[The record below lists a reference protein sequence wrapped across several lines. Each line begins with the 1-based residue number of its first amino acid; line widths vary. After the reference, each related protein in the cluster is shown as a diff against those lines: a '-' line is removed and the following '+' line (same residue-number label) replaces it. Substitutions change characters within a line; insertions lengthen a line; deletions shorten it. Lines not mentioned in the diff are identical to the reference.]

1 MKKILGLLL
10 LMSSVVF
17 ARELT
22 LDEAIDLSLKNSK
35 KIEISSRNT
44 KIGELN
50 LARAFKTALPTVMYK
65 ASYARTEHT
74 QEHTKLYERDTPFNK
89 PGIQPLKAEKDAY
102 TSQFVV
108 SQPIFQ
114 GGAILGGIRGAK
126 AKSNIMDL
134 SFLKEKRDTR
144 LKTIQIFS
152 NITKFQKDLEALE
165 TSRKS
170 LEIRYNE
177 QKNKLEMRLI
187 IKADLL
193 KTEVALLEV
202 ESSIIQV
209 KNAITVEMKKLRIET
224 GISSN
229 EDIEIV
235 DFTVPR
241 NLSKS
246 IDIDTD
252 MEIAKN
258 DSLAAL
264 IAKNNVEYAK
274 AERMVAVSDNL
285 PKVNAFVQY
294 GGRYERNNI
303 EDTFHNE
310 EWRGGVSLTW
320 EFFNFGSGIDEFR
333 AANEGV
339 KIEELNNNLT
349 KDDIEIAITT
359 AYSEVLR
366 FEKLRAAMKSSVE
379 ASEKNFEM
387 DTERY
392 KAGLISTQDF
402 LNSEAQYRNSK
413 VKYNK
418 AESDYLLSFEKYRS
432 LLI

>member
-1 MKKILGLLL
+1 MKKILGLFFLI
-10 LMSSVVF
+10 SSVAF
-17 ARELT
+17 GRELT
-22 LDEAIDLSLKNSK
+22 LDEAINLSLENSK
-35 KIEISSRNT
+35 RIEISSKNM
-44 KIGELN
+44 KIGDLN
-50 LARAFKTALPTVMYK
+50 VARAFKMALPTAMYK

-74 QEHTKLYERDTPFNK
+74 QEHRNLYERDTPFNK
-89 PGIQPLKAEKDAY
+89 PGIDPLKAEKDAY

-114 GGAILGGIRGAK
+114 GGAILGGIKGAK

-134 SFLKEKRDTR
+134 SLLKEKRDTR
-144 LKTIQIFS
+144 LRTIEIFS
-152 NITKFQKDLEALE
+152 NITKYEKDLEALE
-165 TSRKS
+165 ISKKS

-177 QKNKLEMRLI
+177 QKNKLEMKLI

-202 ESSIIQV
+202 ESNIIQV

-229 EDIEIV
+229 EDLEL
-235 DFTVPR
+235 VPLNVPV
-241 NLSKS
+241 NLSEN
-246 IDIDTD
+246 INFDIDMVT
-252 MEIAKN
+252 AK
-258 DSLAAL
+258 DKSLAAL
-264 IAKNNVEYAK
+264 IAKNNVKYAE
-274 AERMVAVSDNL
+274 AERMVAASNNL

-310 EWRGGVSLTW
+310 EWRGGVNLTW

-339 KIEELNNNLT
+339 KVERLNDSIAQDN
-349 KDDIEIAITT
+349 IEIALTT

-402 LNSEAQYRNSK
+402 LNSEAQLRNSR